1 MESAELKAFLLGSSV
16 RYSGSLYAPLVNLA
30 ARPSRGRKPMRHT
43 KFDNLVVLDGL
54 GAGETYS

>member
-1 MESAELKAFLLGSSV
+1 M